1 MSACLRGSAW
11 GAGHLDIDGYADA
24 AVAVTL
30 SKEAT
35 PNTRASLRWPSIG
48 FRIASEHPRECVY
61 NEGGDRSE
69 R

>member
-11 GAGHLDIDGYADA
+11 RDGLIPAE
-24 AVAVTL
+24 AVTV

-35 PNTRASLRWPSIG
+35 PAQWGRKSSWSNIG
-48 FRIASEHPRECVY
+48 FRIAREHPRECVY
-61 NEGGDRSE
+61 NEEGGRRE